1 MAQSSSPTRQAPI
14 YERLGLRPFINAGG
28 SYTRYGG
35 SLMAPQVIR
44 AMEEASGRY
53 VSIQELQEAAGQ
65 QIAAWL
71 GAEAAL
77 VTCGCASA
85 LTLGTAACVTGCDE
99 EKMSRLPDTRGM
111 KNEVVLQKSHR
122 VEYDHAV
129 RNVGVRLIQVES
141 RQELEA
147 AIGSRTAMLFF
158 LNMAQHR
165 GQIQRKEFV
174 EIARNAGVPCLI
186 DAAADIPPPENL
198 TNLIALGFDLAA
210 YSGGKGVRGPQSSGL
225 LLGRKDLIRAA
236 FLNASPNPDRIGRV
250 SKVGKEEIVGL
261 WKALELYLKR
271 DHQADWERWE
281 QQLQVIAQA
290 FHDIPGIT
298 TRPFVPVISS
308 QVPHLAVEW
317 DDRILKFSKEHFLEA
332 LRQGEPR
339 IEVSPV
345 PTEGNRLELSS
356 WMLEPGE
363 EREVA
368 RRCKEVL
375 EDLVSRSPVPDDGT
389 DHAR

>member
-1 MAQSSSPTRQAPI
+1 MAQSNSPIRQASI

-44 AMEEASGRY
+44 AMEEASGQY
-53 VSIQELQEAAGQ
+53 VSIPELQEAAGQ

-71 GAEAAL
+71 GAEGAL

-99 EKMSRLPDTRGM
+99 DKMSRLPDTRGM

-147 AIGSRTAMLFF
+147 AIGPGTAMLFF
-158 LNMAQHR
+158 LNMAQYR
-165 GQIQRKEFV
+165 GQLQREEFV

-198 TNLIALGFDLAA
+198 TDLVALGFDLVAI
-210 YSGGKGVRGPQSSGL
+210 SGGKGIRGPQSSGL

-271 DHQADWERWE
+271 DHQADWKQWER
-281 QQLQVIAQA
+281 QLQVIAEA
-290 FHDIPGIT
+290 FRGIPGVKT
-298 TRPFVPVISS
+298 TPFVPIISS

-317 DDRILKFSKEHFLEA
+317 DDRILKFSKEDFLEG

-356 WMLEPGE
+356 WMLEAGE
-363 EREVA
+363 EVVVA

-375 EDLVSRSPVPDDGT
+375 EDLGGRCP
-389 DHAR
+389 

>member
-1 MAQSSSPTRQAPI
+1 MFRRKGSGESWLHPARQPGKSPI

-53 VSIQELQEAAGQ
+53 VSIQELQEAAGR
-65 QIAAWL
+65 QIAGWL

-99 EKMSRLPDTRGM
+99 EKMNRLPDTRGM
-111 KNEVVLQKSHR
+111 KNEVVLQRSHR

-129 RNVGVRLIQVES
+129 RNVGVRLIQVET

-165 GQIQRKEFV
+165 GQIQREEFV
-174 EIARNAGVPCLI
+174 EIAGNAGVPCLI

-198 TNLIALGFDLAA
+198 TDLIALGFDLAA
-210 YSGGKGVRGPQSSGL
+210 FSGGKGIRGPQSSGL
-225 LLGRKDLIRAA
+225 LLGPKDLIRAA
-236 FLNASPNPDRIGRV
+236 FLNASPNADRIGRV
-250 SKVGKEEIVGL
+250 SKVGKEEIIGL

-281 QQLQVIAQA
+281 QQLEVIARA
-290 FHDIPGIT
+290 FDEIPGIT

-363 EREVA
+363 EVVVA

-375 EDLVSRSPVPDDGT
+375 QELAT
-389 DHAR
+389 LT

>member
-1 MAQSSSPTRQAPI
+1 
-14 YERLGLRPFINAGG
+14 
-28 SYTRYGG
+28 
-35 SLMAPQVIR
+35 
-44 AMEEASGRY
+44 MEEASGRY
-53 VSIQELQEAAGQ
+53 VSIPELQEAAGR
-65 QIAAWL
+65 QIASWL
-71 GAEAAL
+71 GAEGAL

-111 KNEVVLQKSHR
+111 KNTVVLQKSHR

-147 AIGSRTAMLFF
+147 AIGPGTAMLFF

-165 GQIQRKEFV
+165 GQIQREEFV

-186 DAAADIPPPENL
+186 DAAADIPPAENL
-198 TNLIALGFDLAA
+198 TDLFGLGFDLVAI
-210 YSGGKGVRGPQSSGL
+210 SGGKGIRGPQSSGL
-225 LLGRKDLIRAA
+225 LLGRKDLIGAA

-271 DHQADWERWE
+271 DHQADWNRWE
-281 QQLQVIAQA
+281 RQLQVIARA
-290 FHDIPGIT
+290 FNGIPGVT
-298 TRPFVPVISS
+298 TTPFVPVISS

-317 DDRILKFSKEHFLEA
+317 DDRILKFSKEDFLDA

-345 PTEGNRLELSS
+345 ATEGNRLELSS
-356 WMLEPGE
+356 WMLEGGE
-363 EREVA
+363 EVVVA

-375 EDLVSRSPVPDDGT
+375 EDLVGRPPVPDDGT
-389 DHAR
+389 NHAE

>member
-1 MAQSSSPTRQAPI
+1 MAQSNSPTRQAQI
-14 YERLGLRPFINAGG
+14 YDRLGLRPFINAGG

-35 SLMAPQVIR
+35 SLMAPQVMR

-99 EKMSRLPDTRGM
+99 EKMSCLPDTGGM

-174 EIARNAGVPCLI
+174 EIARTAGVPCLI
-186 DAAADIPPPENL
+186 DAAADIPPAENL
-198 TNLIALGFDLAA
+198 RDLNALGFDLAA
-210 YSGGKGVRGPQSSGL
+210 FSGGKGIRGPQSSGL
-225 LLGRKDLIRAA
+225 LLGRKDLIQAA
-236 FLNASPNPDRIGRV
+236 FMNSSPNPDRIGRV
-250 SKVGKEEIVGL
+250 SKVGKEEIIGL

-271 DHQADWERWE
+271 DHRADWNRWE
-281 QQLQVIAQA
+281 QQLQVIAEA
-290 FHDIPGIT
+290 FRGFPGIE
-298 TRPFVPVISS
+298 TRRFVPVISS
-308 QVPHLAVEW
+308 QVPHLAIEW
-317 DDRILKFSKEHFLEA
+317 DDRILKFSKGHFLEA

-339 IEVSPV
+339 IEVSPL
-345 PTEGNRLELSS
+345 PTGENRLELSS

-363 EREVA
+363 EVVVA

-375 EDLVSRSPVPDDGT
+375 EDLVT
-389 DHAR
+389 LT

>member
-1 MAQSSSPTRQAPI
+1 
-14 YERLGLRPFINAGG
+14 
-28 SYTRYGG
+28 
-35 SLMAPQVIR
+35 MAPQVIR
-44 AMEEASGRY
+44 AMEEASGQY
-53 VSIQELQEAAGQ
+53 VSIPELQEAAGR
-65 QIAAWL
+65 QIASWL
-71 GAEAAL
+71 GAQAAL

-99 EKMSRLPDTRGM
+99 EKMSRLPDTREM

-141 RQELEA
+141 RHELEA

-165 GQIQRKEFV
+165 GRIQREEFV
-174 EIARNAGVPCLI
+174 EVARNAGVPCLI
-186 DAAADIPPPENL
+186 DAAADIPPVENL
-198 TNLIALGFDLAA
+198 QDLIALGFDLAA
-210 YSGGKGVRGPQSSGL
+210 FSGGKGIRGPQTSGL

-261 WKALELYLKR
+261 WKALELYLQR
-271 DHQADWERWE
+271 DHQADWKHWE
-281 QQLQVIAQA
+281 QQLQVIAEA
-290 FHDIPGIT
+290 FRGIPGIE
-298 TRPFVPVISS
+298 TRRFVPVISS

-317 DDRILKFSKEHFLEA
+317 DDRILKFSKERFLEA
-332 LRQGEPR
+332 LRRGEPR
-339 IEVSPV
+339 IEISPV

-356 WMLEPGE
+356 WMLEAGE
-363 EREVA
+363 EKVVA
-368 RRCKEVL
+368 RRCREVL
-375 EDLVSRSPVPDDGT
+375 EELVRQVDPSGPDSIGGGQ
-389 DHAR
+389 AQ

>member
-1 MAQSSSPTRQAPI
+1 MAPFNSPTQQAPI

-44 AMEEASGRY
+44 AMEEASGQY
-53 VSIQELQEAAGQ
+53 VSIPELQEAAGR
-65 QIAAWL
+65 QIASWL
-71 GAEAAL
+71 GAQAAL

-99 EKMSRLPDTRGM
+99 EKMSRLPDTREM

-141 RQELEA
+141 RHELEA

-165 GQIQRKEFV
+165 GRIQREEFV
-174 EIARNAGVPCLI
+174 EVARNAGVPCLI
-186 DAAADIPPPENL
+186 DAAADIPPVENL
-198 TNLIALGFDLAA
+198 QDLIALGFDLAA
-210 YSGGKGVRGPQSSGL
+210 FSGGKGIRGPQTSGL

-281 QQLQVIAQA
+281 QQLQVIARA
-290 FHDIPGIT
+290 FSEIPGIT

-317 DDRILKFSKEHFLEA
+317 DDRILKFSKERFLEA

-339 IEVSPV
+339 IELSPV

-363 EREVA
+363 EVVVA
-368 RRCKEVL
+368 RRCREVL
-375 EDLVSRSPVPDDGT
+375 EDLVGRPPVSGDET
-389 DHAR
+389 NHTE

>member
-1 MAQSSSPTRQAPI
+1 VAQSGSPTRQVPI
-14 YERLGLRPFINAGG
+14 YQRLGLRPFINAGG

-53 VSIQELQEAAGQ
+53 VSIQELQEAAGR
-65 QIAAWL
+65 QIAGWL

-99 EKMSRLPDTRGM
+99 EKMNRLPDTRGM

-129 RNVGVRLIQVES
+129 RNVGVRLIQVEG

-165 GQIQRKEFV
+165 GRIQREEFV
-174 EIARNAGVPCLI
+174 EIAGNAGVPCLI

-198 TNLIALGFDLAA
+198 TDLIALGFDLAA
-210 YSGGKGVRGPQSSGL
+210 FSGGKGVRGPQSSGL

-236 FLNASPNPDRIGRV
+236 FLNASPNADRIGRV

-271 DHQADWERWE
+271 DHQADWNRWE
-281 QQLQVIAQA
+281 RQLEVIAEA
-290 FHDIPGIT
+290 FHSFPGIA
-298 TRPFVPVISS
+298 TRRFVPVISS

-356 WMLEPGE
+356 WMLDPGE
-363 EREVA
+363 EIVVA
-368 RRCKEVL
+368 RRCKEVI
-375 EDLVSRSPVPDDGT
+375 EDLVDRPPVSDDET
-389 DHAR
+389 NHTE

>member
-1 MAQSSSPTRQAPI
+1 MAQSNSPFSRARI

-44 AMEEASGRY
+44 AIEESSERY

-77 VTCGCASA
+77 VTCGCAAA
-85 LTLGTAACVTGCDE
+85 LNLGTAACVTGCDE

-111 KNEVVLQKSHR
+111 KNEVILQESHR
-122 VEYDHAV
+122 VEYDHAI
-129 RNVGVRLIQVES
+129 RNVGVRLIEVGS
-141 RQELEA
+141 RRELEA

-174 EIARNAGVPCLI
+174 EIARDAGVPCLI
-186 DAAADIPPPENL
+186 DAAADIPPMENL
-198 TNLIALGFDLAA
+198 TDLIGLGFDLAA
-210 YSGGKGVRGPQSSGL
+210 FSGGKGVRGPQSSGL
-225 LLGRKDLIRAA
+225 LLGRKELIQAA

-271 DHQADWERWE
+271 DHQADWKRWE
-281 QQLQVIAQA
+281 QQLQVIAEA
-290 FHDIPGIT
+290 FRGIPGIEI
-298 TRPFVPVISS
+298 RRFVPVISS

-317 DDRILKFSKEHFLEA
+317 DGRILKFSKEHFLEA
-332 LRQGEPR
+332 LRRGEPR
-339 IEVSPV
+339 IELSPV

-363 EREVA
+363 EVVVA
-368 RRCKEVL
+368 RRCREVL
-375 EDLVSRSPVPDDGT
+375 KDLV
-389 DHAR
+389 A

>member
-1 MAQSSSPTRQAPI
+1 
-14 YERLGLRPFINAGG
+14 
-28 SYTRYGG
+28 
-35 SLMAPQVIR
+35 
-44 AMEEASGRY
+44 MEEASGQY
-53 VSIQELQEAAGQ
+53 VSIPELQEAAGQ

-71 GAEAAL
+71 GAQGAL

-147 AIGSRTAMLFF
+147 AIGPGTAMLFF

-165 GQIQRKEFV
+165 GRIQREQFV

-186 DAAADIPPPENL
+186 DAAADIPPAENL
-198 TNLIALGFDLAA
+198 TDLVALGFDLVAI
-210 YSGGKGVRGPQSSGL
+210 SGGKGIRGPQSSGL

-271 DHQADWERWE
+271 DHQADWEQWE
-281 QQLQVIAQA
+281 RQLRVIAEA
-290 FHDIPGIT
+290 FRGIPGIT
-298 TRPFVPVISS
+298 TTPFVPVISS

-317 DDRILKFSKEHFLEA
+317 DDRILKFSKEDFLEA

-339 IEVSPV
+339 VEVSPV
-345 PTEGNRLELSS
+345 PTEGKRLELSS
-356 WMLEPGE
+356 WMLEAGE
-363 EREVA
+363 EVVVA
-368 RRCKEVL
+368 RRCKEVI
-375 EDLVSRSPVPDDGT
+375 EDLVGRPAVPDDGT
-389 DHAR
+389 NHAE

>member
-1 MAQSSSPTRQAPI
+1 
-14 YERLGLRPFINAGG
+14 
-28 SYTRYGG
+28 
-35 SLMAPQVIR
+35 MAPQVIR
-44 AMEEASGRY
+44 AIEEASGRY
-53 VSIQELQEAAGQ
+53 VSIPELQEAAGQ

-99 EKMSRLPDTRGM
+99 EKMSRLPETRGM
-111 KNEVVLQKSHR
+111 KNEVVLQESHR
-122 VEYDHAV
+122 VEYDHAI
-129 RNVGVRLIQVES
+129 RNVGVQLIEVGS
-141 RQELEA
+141 RRELEA

-158 LNMAQHR
+158 LNMAEHR

-174 EIARNAGVPCLI
+174 EISRTAGVPCLI
-186 DAAADIPPPENL
+186 DAAADIPPVENL
-198 TNLIALGFDLAA
+198 NDLIGLGFDLAA
-210 YSGGKGVRGPQSSGL
+210 FSGGKGIRGPQSSGL

-261 WKALELYLKR
+261 WKALELYLNR
-271 DHQADWERWE
+271 DHQADWKRWE
-281 QQLQVIAQA
+281 QQLQVIAEA
-290 FHDIPGIT
+290 FRGIPGIT
-298 TRPFVPVISS
+298 TKHFVPVISS

-317 DDRILKFSKEHFLEA
+317 DDRILKLSKAQLLEA
-332 LRQGEPR
+332 LRRGEPR

-345 PTEGNRLELSS
+345 PTEGHRLELSS

-363 EREVA
+363 EIVVA
-368 RRCKEVL
+368 RRFREVL
-375 EDLVSRSPVPDDGT
+375 QDLVT
-389 DHAR
+389 LA

>member
-1 MAQSSSPTRQAPI
+1 MARSSSPTRQAGI
-14 YERLGLRPFINAGG
+14 YQRLGLRPFINAGG

-35 SLMAPQVIR
+35 SLMAPPVIR
-44 AMEEASGRY
+44 SMEEASGQY

-65 QIAAWL
+65 EIAARV

-77 VTCGCASA
+77 VTCGCAAA

-111 KNEVVLQKSHR
+111 KNEVILQKSHR

-129 RNVGVRLIQVES
+129 RNVGVRLIEVES
-141 RQELEA
+141 RRELEA

-165 GQIQRKEFV
+165 GRIQRKEYV
-174 EIARNAGVPCLI
+174 EIARDAGVPCLV
-186 DAAADIPPPENL
+186 DAAADIPPVENL
-198 TNLIALGFDLAA
+198 TDLIGLGFDLAA
-210 YSGGKGVRGPQSSGL
+210 FSGGKGIRGPQSSGL

-250 SKVGKEEIVGL
+250 SKVGKEEIAGL
-261 WKALELYLKR
+261 CKALELYLKR
-271 DHQADWERWE
+271 DHQADWRRWE
-281 QQLQVIAQA
+281 RQLEVIGEA
-290 FHDIPGIT
+290 FGGIPGIT
-298 TRPFVPVISS
+298 ASHFVPVISS

-317 DDRILKFSKEHFLEA
+317 DDRMLKFSKEQFMEA
-332 LRQGEPR
+332 LRRGEPR
-339 IEVSPV
+339 IELSPV

-363 EREVA
+363 EIVVA

-375 EDLVSRSPVPDDGT
+375 RDLVG
-389 DHAR
+389 